1 MRTRTPTS
9 SEGGRDETEDGYG
22 KQHHITDR
30 DHVSLNSTINLVL
43 TELYPSRPS
52 PMASALHPIATQSAL
67 SARYSPQVARP
78 GKRRGHTQ
86 SCAECRRCVH
96 HYLEAAEGL
105 VSAL

>member
-43 TELYPSRPS
+43 TELYPSRPLTYGLCTS
-52 PMASALHPIATQSAL
+52 SHRNPECPLRKILPPGSSSRQAT
-67 SARYSPQVARP
+67 RT
-78 GKRRGHTQ
+78 HTVL
-86 SCAECRRCVH
+86 R
-96 HYLEAAEGL
+96 
-105 VSAL
+105 